1 MPVFSR
7 GMSPV
12 PKTYYDLRE
21 VRSAIMSG
29 QAFLAHRDK
38 NMEALDDL
46 GFSDEDAFAEIATLR
61 PTQFTNTDW
70 ERGRA
75 ADVYKKKIQGQL
87 IYIKFFME
95 NGLVV
100 LSFHREGDCR

>member
-1 MPVFSR
+1 MPAFSR

-12 PKTYYDLRE
+12 PKAYYDLRE

>member
-1 MPVFSR
+1 MQ
-7 GMSPV
+7 
-12 PKTYYDLRE
+12 KAYYDLRE
-21 VRSAIMSG
+21 VRSAIVSG

-38 NMEALDDL
+38 NMATLDDL

-61 PTQFTNTDW
+61 PTQFANTDW

-75 ADVYKKKIQGQL
+75 ADVYKKRIQGQL

>member
-1 MPVFSR
+1 
-7 GMSPV
+7 MSPV
-12 PKTYYDLRE
+12 PKAYYDLRE

>member
-1 MPVFSR
+1 MP
-7 GMSPV
+7 
-12 PKTYYDLRE
+12 KAYYDLRK
-21 VRSAIMSG
+21 VKAAIVSG
-29 QAFLAHRDK
+29 QAFLAHRAK
-38 NMEALDDL
+38 NMETLAEL
-46 GFSDEDAFAEIATLR
+46 GFVDEDAFAEIATLR
-61 PTQFTNTDW
+61 PTQFANTDW

-75 ADVYKKKIQGQL
+75 ADVYKKRIQGQL

>member
-1 MPVFSR
+1 
-7 GMSPV
+7 
-12 PKTYYDLRE
+12 
-21 VRSAIMSG
+21 MSG

>member
-1 MPVFSR
+1 MP
-7 GMSPV
+7 
-12 PKTYYDLRE
+12 KAYYDLRE
-21 VRSAIMSG
+21 VRSAIVSG

-38 NMEALDDL
+38 NIEALDDL

-61 PTQFTNTDW
+61 PTQFVNTDW

-75 ADVYKKKIQGQL
+75 ADVYKKKIQGLL

>member
-1 MPVFSR
+1 MP
-7 GMSPV
+7 
-12 PKTYYDLRE
+12 KAYYDLRE
-21 VRSAIMSG
+21 VKSAIVSG

-38 NMEALDDL
+38 NVETLAEL
-46 GFSDEDAFAEIATLR
+46 GFVDEDAFAEIVMLR
-61 PTQFTNTDW
+61 PTHFVNTDW

-75 ADVYKKKIQGQL
+75 ADVYKRRIQGQS

>member
-1 MPVFSR
+1 MP
-7 GMSPV
+7 
-12 PKTYYDLRE
+12 KAYYDLRE
-21 VRSAIMSG
+21 VRSAIVSG

-38 NMEALDDL
+38 NMETLDDL
-46 GFSDEDAFAEIATLR
+46 GFSDEDAFAEIAALR
-61 PTQFTNTDW
+61 PTQFANTDW

-75 ADVYKKKIQGQL
+75 ADVYKKRIQGQL

>member
-1 MPVFSR
+1 MP
-7 GMSPV
+7 
-12 PKTYYDLRE
+12 KAYYDLRV
-21 VRSAIMSG
+21 VRSAIVSG
-29 QAFLAHRDK
+29 QAFFAHRDK
-38 NMEALDDL
+38 NMETLDDL
-46 GFSDEDAFAEIATLR
+46 GFSDADAFAEIAMLR
-61 PTQFTNTDW
+61 PTQFANTDW

-75 ADVYKKKIQGQL
+75 ADVYKKRIQGRL